1 MVVVFNAAQQVDE
14 EEEEVREDII
24 MMEKSIE
31 VLEIEL
37 PTI

>member
-1 MVVVFNAAQQVDE
+1 MVVVFNAAQQVD

>member
-14 EEEEVREDII
+14 EKEEVREDII